1 MENLEQLIKRICD
14 STDYD
19 ELLLEIVTRE
29 KDNKIVQVLKDIS
42 NNKKLT
48 KKEKIDYYSNIF
60 DFVKDINNNYE
71 SKIKD
76 IYNKS
81 LHDSSI
87 KLLMLSDYLKKEIKL
102 DIKLENDMN
111 DYILKRLERNS
122 KIIKNVN
129 FKNKLKTI
137 EKELKSEKLK
147 EVYSDIRD
155 LEAIDSYKI
164 GFYDAL
170 QILLSY

>member
-71 SKIKD
+71 RKIKD

>member
-1 MENLEQLIKRICD
+1 MMENLEQLIKRICD

-19 ELLLEIVTRE
+19 ELLLEIVKRE

-122 KIIKNVN
+122 KIK
-129 FKNKLKTI
+129 
-137 EKELKSEKLK
+137 
-147 EVYSDIRD
+147 
-155 LEAIDSYKI
+155 KI
-164 GFYDAL
+164 Y
-170 QILLSY
+170 QILLYG